1 MRQLQE
7 GFCEKYSNIM
17 NTKKSFVSKDDVLN
31 IHLAKRIVQFHGLK
45 ERSKLVKVDLLGH
58 LRVLDASVVASLGEV
73 ESSKHRGLAVEVV
86 AGLAHLHT
94 NKETQPRSADVEVI
108 SKLLKGV
115 FGG

>member
-1 MRQLQE
+1 M
-7 GFCEKYSNIM
+7 NI
-17 NTKKSFVSKDDVLN
+17 KKSFVSKDDVLN

-45 ERSKLVKVDLLGH
+45 ERSKLIKVDLLGH
-58 LRVLDASVVASLGEV
+58 LGVLDAPVVASLGEV

>member
-1 MRQLQE
+1 
-7 GFCEKYSNIM
+7 M

-58 LRVLDASVVASLGEV
+58 LRVLDAPVVASLGEV
-73 ESSKHRGLAVEVV
+73 ESRQHRRLAVEVV

-94 NKETQPRSADVEVI
+94 NKETRPRAADVEFI
-108 SKLLKGV
+108 SIRGV
-115 FGG
+115 SWWLNTANRSENFRQ